1 MTEVT
6 RVTDQDEIRRILAER
21 AADLAN
27 AGADT
32 AEDEGERLTLVV
44 LNLGAE
50 RYGIDIDGVREI
62 KPFESITPMPA
73 TPPFWMGLVNLRG
86 NLYPVLDLARYLG
99 QRTDLG
105 GGGGAGEIVVI
116 SGQGLTIGLKVD
128 EVPEV
133 VTIPRSEVGPSLVE
147 ASSDRPHVH
156 AGLTAELL
164 AVLDLDALLA
174 DAALVVQDE
183 ID

>member
-1 MTEVT
+1 MTEVA
-6 RVTDQDEIRRILAER
+6 RVTDQDEIRRILEAR
-21 AADLAN
+21 AAELAQ
-27 AGADT
+27 AGRVVAD
-32 AEDEGERLTLVV
+32 DDQDRVTLVV
-44 LNLGAE
+44 LILGAE

-62 KPFESITPMPA
+62 KPFEEVTPMPA

-86 NLYPVLDLARYLG
+86 NLFPVLDLARYLG
-99 QRTDLG
+99 QRTDL

-133 VTIPRSEVGPSLVE
+133 ITIPRTEIGPSLVE

-156 AGLTAELL
+156 AGLTADLL
-164 AVLDLDALLA
+164 AILDLDALLA
-174 DAALVVQDE
+174 DSALVVQDE